1 MRTTILLL
9 FTIAISLSSL
19 EAQLR
24 MPQIFSDHMVLR
36 REKPIELWGWAKGRD
51 KITIQIGEM
60 TYKTK
65 AEKDGTWSI
74 ALDEMQAGGPYTLRV
89 STKRERLEFTDVLL
103 GDVWICSGQ
112 SNMEWSLTNTND
124 AQAEIANANHP
135 QIRLFDV
142 KHNIQFSPVE
152 DLEQDQFW
160 QTCSPMSIPSF
171 SSVAYFF
178 GRKLQQELDVPIGLI
193 STNWGGTE
201 VETWMRKEAIEAVP
215 SFEGIASQL
224 SGEARARFEATQ
236 KEQYDKLMASFGDS
250 KGGLIEGNPIWAAND
265 LDESEWEDMM
275 LPNLWES
282 AGLPNLDGIVWFRFS
297 FEIPNDQALSDAQ
310 ILLGPI
316 DDNDITYLNGQE
328 IGRYNGY
335 NTPRVYEVSK
345 GALRKGKNVIA
356 VRVEDT
362 GGGGGLWGKAG
373 LYQFKMGGMS
383 VPLSG
388 KWKYR
393 VSPQGVALN
402 LALGPNDQ
410 PTLLYNGMIA
420 PLLPYGI
427 KGAIW
432 YQGESNAGRAEAYQK
447 LFPAMIENWREDW
460 GYEFPFFWVQLANFK
475 AAKEQAEDSDWAE
488 LREAQSMTLSLPKT
502 GEAVIIDIG
511 EADDIH
517 PRNKQDV
524 GLRLALAALHVAY
537 EQEIVYSGPRF
548 KKASFRSGKATLEFE
563 HIGSGLVA
571 NDRYGYLK
579 GFAIAGED
587 RQWHWA
593 QAYIEGDK
601 VVVSSSNVANPVAV
615 RYAWAD
621 NPDDANLYNA
631 EGLPASPFRTDDWPM
646 ITAGVRKT
654 YQKF

>member
-1 MRTTILLL
+1 M
-9 FTIAISLSSL
+9 
-19 EAQLR
+19 
-24 MPQIFSDHMVLR
+24 
-36 REKPIELWGWAKGRD
+36 
-51 KITIQIGEM
+51 
-60 TYKTK
+60 
-65 AEKDGTWSI
+65 
-74 ALDEMQAGGPYTLRV
+74 
-89 STKRERLEFTDVLL
+89 
-103 GDVWICSGQ
+103 
-112 SNMEWSLTNTND
+112 
-124 AQAEIANANHP
+124 
-135 QIRLFDV
+135 
-142 KHNIQFSPVE
+142 
-152 DLEQDQFW
+152 
-160 QTCSPMSIPSF
+160 
-171 SSVAYFF
+171 
-178 GRKLQQELDVPIGLI
+178 
-193 STNWGGTE
+193 
-201 VETWMRKEAIEAVP
+201 
-215 SFEGIASQL
+215 
-224 SGEARARFEATQ
+224 
-236 KEQYDKLMASFGDS
+236 
-250 KGGLIEGNPIWAAND
+250 
-265 LDESEWEDMM
+265 
-275 LPNLWES
+275 
-282 AGLPNLDGIVWFRFS
+282 
-297 FEIPNDQALSDAQ
+297 
-310 ILLGPI
+310 LGPI

-335 NTPRVYEVSK
+335 NTPRVYDVSK

-362 GGGGGLWGKAG
+362 GGGGGLWGKAA

-475 AAKEQAEDSDWAE
+475 AAKEQPEDSDWAE

-511 EADDIH
+511 EAGDIH

-524 GLRLALAALHVAY
+524 GLRLALSALHVAY
-537 EQEIVYSGPRF
+537 EQDIVHSGPRF
-548 KKASFRSGKATLEFE
+548 KKANFRSGKATLQFDN
-563 HIGSGLVA
+563 IGSGLMA
-571 NDRYGYLK
+571 RDRYGYLK

-587 RQWHWA
+587 RHWHWA
-593 QAYIEGDK
+593 QAYIDGDE
-601 VVVSSSNVANPVAV
+601 VVVSSPNVPNPVAV

-646 ITAGVRKT
+646 ITAGARKT